1 MPEAYLLQVAMGMQS
16 IPDRHKQRPPWGVF
30 TQKGFRHAGRT
41 RIEEGHVFDTVVFI
55 DNGSSGSI
63 GMVTSGRSGFVL
75 TPIRKMQDYT
85 KRKKTISRLNV
96 KLFEALIA
104 GWAPDPDRT
113 MVYLERPLI
122 NSTMFNTSIVAA
134 RLFEAQLVTL
144 ESMGYPYQ
152 IVDSKDWQRGVLPSS
167 GKKGTT
173 SSILKK
179 ESMDIGTR
187 LFPMH
192 AQLIGK
198 HKDAD
203 GILGAYSLAQKN
215 HGGIV

>member
-1 MPEAYLLQVAMGMQS
+1 MPEAHLLQVTMDMQN

-30 TQKGFRHAGRT
+30 TQRGFRHAGRT
-41 RIEEGHVFDTVVFI
+41 RIEEGYVFDTVVFI

-63 GMVTSGRSGFVL
+63 GMITRGRSGFVL

-96 KLFEALIA
+96 KLFESLLSE
-104 GWAPDPDRT
+104 WAPDPGRT
-113 MVYLERPLI
+113 IVYLERPLI
-122 NSTMFNTSIVAA
+122 NSTMFNTSIAAA